1 MESPETPL
9 APVPTGHKSGY
20 VALIGKPNVGKR
32 TLINSLI
39 CQKMSIVTDK
49 PQTTRHRVLGI
60 LSKEH
65 YQVIFFDTP
74 GVLEPRYKL
83 HEAMMNNVRTALD
96 DADVILMMIAP
107 RDTTPNEQIL
117 HLIGRKPVFLLIN
130 KVDQIAEREAL
141 PLAEIYSQK
150 HTFKEIIP
158 ISGLHGHN
166 LDTLIELIVQ
176 HLPEGPP
183 FYPRDIIS
191 EQPERFFVS
200 EIIREKIFLLY
211 GMEIPYSTEVHIL
224 RFEEREDK
232 KDLIDAEIIV
242 ERQSQKGI
250 IIGKEGG
257 RLKKVGIAARLD
269 IESFL
274 GREVFL
280 SLHVKVRE
288 EWRNRDSLLH
298 SFGYDH

>member
-1 MESPETPL
+1 
-9 APVPTGHKSGY
+9 
-20 VALIGKPNVGKR
+20 
-32 TLINSLI
+32 
-39 CQKMSIVTDK
+39 
-49 PQTTRHRVLGI
+49 
-60 LSKEH
+60 
-65 YQVIFFDTP
+65 
-74 GVLEPRYKL
+74 
-83 HEAMMNNVRTALD
+83 
-96 DADVILMMIAP
+96 
-107 RDTTPNEQIL
+107 
-117 HLIGRKPVFLLIN
+117 
-130 KVDQIAEREAL
+130 
-141 PLAEIYSQK
+141 
-150 HTFKEIIP
+150 
-158 ISGLHGHN
+158 
-166 LDTLIELIVQ
+166 LIELIVQ